1 MIRPDGPLPET
12 RARSTPSSR
21 ASLRTAGPAG
31 LIVSLGEALFVAS
44 PFATATAADA
54 LAAGA
59 GTGCSTTAGSLGFT
73 VGVGGS
79 GSAGFSTGGAA
90 AGCAAEPP
98 SESNACPTFTVSPF
112 LTSTSCITPPG
123 GQGTSI
129 TALSVSTS
137 STD

>member
-44 PFATATAADA
+44 PLVAATAVDAFAT
-54 LAAGA
+54 

-73 VGVGGS
+73 AGVGGS
-79 GSAGFSTGGAA
+79 GSADFSTGDAA
-90 AGCAAEPP
+90 AGCAADAP

-123 GQGTSI
+123 G
-129 TALSVSTS
+129 
-137 STD
+137 